1 MSATYQYEKVSAPG
15 RTFLNRVFEWMGIGL
30 GITALVSYSVYASP
44 SLLAMLI
51 TQNGVTG
58 LGYIVMFA
66 PIIFVLIMSLGYNRL
81 SSAALTVLFLAYA
94 AIMGASL
101 SFIFLIYTAESIYK
115 TFLIAALMFGAMGLI
130 GFTTKADLTKLG
142 SITLMGL
149 LGIIIASLVNMFFK
163 SNSAA
168 YAISFLSVIIFC
180 GLTAWDLQK
189 LKRISSDSTVDQSK
203 IGIYGALTLYLD
215 FINLFL
221 SLLRLFGRRRD

>member
-1 MSATYQYEKVSAPG
+1 
-15 RTFLNRVFEWMGIGL
+15 
-30 GITALVSYSVYASP
+30 
-44 SLLAMLI
+44 
-51 TQNGVTG
+51 
-58 LGYIVMFA
+58 
-66 PIIFVLIMSLGYNRL
+66 MSLGYNRL
-81 SSAALTVLFLAYA
+81 SSAALTVLFVAYA

-101 SFIFLIYTAESIYK
+101 SFIFLIYTAASIYK

-130 GFTTKADLTKLG
+130 GFTTKTDLTKLG
-142 SITLMGL
+142 SILLMGL
-149 LGIIIASLVNMFFK
+149 VGIIIASLVNMFFK
-163 SNSAA
+163 SDSAS

-189 LKRISSDSTVDQSK
+189 LKRISAGNEVDNSK